1 MATLTDLYNI
11 VNTAIDIA
19 FTQEKYHL
27 NFYEYL
33 RSESFKKEQVMSF
46 LNSSLAVA
54 IVHQIEELNLYLND
68 DGVYS
73 FIKES
78 YDWMGQSRAEKTKEY
93 LKKILDDAEKYEKS
107 KRRGRKPKTTSTSTN
122 K

>member
-54 IVHQIEELNLYLND
+54 IVHQIEELNIYLND
-68 DGVYS
+68 DTCS
-73 FIKES
+73 FIGES
-78 YDWMGQSRAEKTKEY
+78 YGWMGKLRAEKTKEY